1 MSQLR
6 IAPPSVPAG
15 GPSTQRKIE
24 KSGQAEDYRVLAECP
39 SPGASVQTILV
50 QFLGAYMH
58 SLTNP
63 NPIWSTAGS
72 SSFEINKCTILAHM
86 TSGRYRTKVVG
97 TEQKPWQDSGLIRGK
112 GSVSYQPVT
121 WSSALHTWPIRI
133 YIPQKL
139 TTSYFFPCRITIFG
153 VFFFKGLGIF

>member
-86 TSGRYRTKVVG
+86 TSCRYRTKVVG

-121 WSSALHTWPIRI
+121 VCLVTWSTSTMDNHIQPRTTI
-133 YIPQKL
+133 YNLLQPCLIIYNFIQPC
-139 TTSYFFPCRITIFG
+139 TTM
-153 VFFFKGLGIF
+153 